1 MGRWLKHI
9 TREMVPEDEAAVGYR
24 QVKKLYGYID
34 SHRSSEGSRNTTIIV
49 GNSVTSQ
56 CCHQLR

>member
-34 SHRSSEGSRNTTIIV
+34 SHRSSEGSRDN
-49 GNSVTSQ
+49 
-56 CCHQLR
+56 CR

>member
-24 QVKKLYGYID
+24 QVKKIVWI
-34 SHRSSEGSRNTTIIV
+34 HRQSSK
-49 GNSVTSQ
+49 
-56 CCHQLR
+56 